1 MKICVENSTWSNIG
15 DGFYQT
21 SLLYHITKLFPEY
34 DVLHGEGPVAR
45 TFNVPARFRR
55 NSIELMEYQ
64 KADVYVFSGPMLR
77 QLTWRYG
84 NMIEKLLRQGK
95 SYAIFSCSAAD
106 ASDSEIRDIKEF
118 FEKYPPLAVSFRDCE
133 NYEEISKSLE
143 FSISSI
149 CAAFMLREVPIA
161 ELDLGEDYIVS
172 NFYSIRE
179 PELCLPK
186 QSNDKIVLK
195 KKSEFLGLPRKVS
208 RHFDW
213 LLPSVDKVNG
223 MPVLRVRHE
232 PLMKFGHLYYR
243 EPLSFCGMNPL
254 SLLSVYNGSKF
265 VISDR
270 VHACVAGLA
279 LGASAHLVSVDN
291 RSKLFAQ
298 CGIIDNRSDGFMR
311 LNLEKYE
318 AERDRLLAF
327 IRESLKRGIK

>member
-21 SLLYHITKLFPEY
+21 SLLHHITKLFPEWE
-34 DVLHGEGPVAR
+34 VFNGEGPVAR
-45 TFNVPARFRR
+45 TFNVSSRFRR

-64 KADVYVFSGPMLR
+64 KADIYVFSGPMLR
-77 QLTWRYG
+77 QLTWRYA
-84 NMIEKLLRQGK
+84 NMIEKLVRQGK

-106 ASDSEIRDIKEF
+106 ASASEVRDIKKF
-118 FEKYPPLAVSFRDCE
+118 FEKYPPLAVSFRDDE
-133 NYEEISKSLE
+133 NYKEISKSLKS
-143 FSISSI
+143 SISSI

-179 PELCLPK
+179 PGFCFSQ
-186 QSNDKIVLK
+186 QSGDQFELK
-195 KKSEFLGLPRKVS
+195 KKSEFMGLPRKIS

-243 EPLSFCGMNPL
+243 EPFSFCGMNPL
-254 SLLSVYNGSKF
+254 SLLSAYNGSKF

-279 LGASAHLVSVDN
+279 LGAAAHLVAVDN
-291 RSKLFAQ
+291 RSKLFTQ
-298 CGIIDNRSDGFMR
+298 CGIVDHGADGFMR

-318 AERDRLLAF
+318 AERDRLLNF
-327 IRESLKRGIK
+327 IGESLK